1 MIGFKIN
8 GKHSYRD
15 YGLVLENPYQLTPPL
30 PKSHYVSVLGRSGQ
44 LDLTEALT
52 GRVEY
57 ENRILTLELG
67 GIKNDWPSFFT
78 SFLNEVHGKR
88 VEIIFDNDV
97 THYLIGRATVLD
109 GFEKV
114 ARLGK
119 FRLEVVCEPYR
130 LDITPYNYS
139 GNVTSTTT
147 VTVPK
152 SMIPVVP
159 EITCTIASGN
169 TLTVSNNGEVYTL
182 KNGKQVIQ
190 GLELFADLRLVF
202 RGTGSVAIVARGGCL

>member
-30 PKSHYVSVLGRSGQ
+30 PKAHYVSVPGRSGQ

-67 GIKNDWPSFFT
+67 GIKSDWPSFFT

-97 THYLIGRATVLD
+97 THYLIGRATVRD

-119 FRLEVVCEPYR
+119 FRLEVICEPYR
-130 LDITPYNYS
+130 LDITPYTYS
-139 GNVTSTTT
+139 GSVTSTTT

-159 EITCTIASGN
+159 EITCTITSGN

-182 KNGKQVIQ
+182 KNGKQIIQ
-190 GLELFADLRLVF
+190 GLELFTDLRLVF
-202 RGTGSVAIVARGGCL
+202 RGTGSVAIIARGGCL

>member
-15 YGLVLENPYQLTPPL
+15 YGLILENPYQLTPPL
-30 PKSHYVSVLGRSGQ
+30 PKVHYVSVPGRSGQ

-57 ENRILTLELG
+57 ENRTLTLELG
-67 GIKNDWPSFFT
+67 GIKTDWPSFFT
-78 SFLNEVHGKR
+78 IFLQEVHGKK
-88 VEIIFDNDV
+88 VEIVFDNDT
-97 THYLIGRATVLD
+97 THYLVGRATVRE

-119 FRLEVVCEPYR
+119 FRLEITCKPYR
-130 LDITPYNYS
+130 LDVTPFTYS
-139 GNVTSTTT
+139 GT
-147 VTVPK
+147 VTNSLTVAVPK
-152 SMIPVVP
+152 SQMPVVP

-169 TLTVSNNGEVYTL
+169 TLTVSNNGTTHTL
-182 KNGKQVIQ
+182 KNGTQVIQ
-190 GLELFADLRLVF
+190 GLELFTDLRLVF
-202 RGTGSVAIVARGGCL
+202 RGTGSVTIVARGGCL